1 MSSNRDKFA
10 LLIGLFLI
18 IIVAI
23 ITFYRAENNE
33 EFVLQEEIIEEINN
47 FSEISAKDLQKKI
60 RTEENVKILDIRNR
74 SEYEYDHIA
83 DSINVPLSD
92 IEKSS
97 VTIESENT
105 IVVVGNS
112 GDNYNAVV
120 ETLENNGHQ
129 NILVLSGGFNQW
141 KISMNQSISFGNPDS
156 IIDQSKV
163 EYIVAED
170 LKNLIDTNYPAFILD
185 VRQNKSFTEGH
196 IIGAKNIPL
205 SSLEEKRN
213 EIPID
218 ADIVVYGAN
227 EVESFQAGVRLYD
240 LNFFSVSVFK
250 EGLELWKEK
259 GFEVVK

>member
-23 ITFYRAENNE
+23 ITFYRAENDE
-33 EFVLQEEIIEEINN
+33 EFVIQEEIAEEVNN

-60 RTEENVKILDIRNR
+60 RTEENIKILDIRNR

-83 DSINVPLSD
+83 DSINMPLTD
-92 IEKSS
+92 IEKSGIAIGS
-97 VTIESENT
+97 EST
-105 IVVVGNS
+105 LVVVGNP
-112 GDNYNAVV
+112 GDNYNAVI
-120 ETLENNGHQ
+120 ETLENSGYH
-129 NILVLSGGFNQW
+129 NILVLSGGFLQW
-141 KISMNQSISFGNPDS
+141 KNNINQSISFGNPDS

-163 EYIVAED
+163 EYITAED
-170 LKNLIDTNYPAFILD
+170 LKRLIDTNYPAYILD
-185 VRQNKSFTEGH
+185 VRQNKSFIEGH

-205 SSLEEKRN
+205 SSLEERRN

-218 ADIVVYGAN
+218 ADIITYGAN
-227 EVESFQAGVRLYD
+227 EIESFQAGVRLYD

-250 EGLELWKEK
+250 EGLGLWKEK
-259 GFEVVK
+259 GYEVVN